1 MFVCNRRDIYYS
13 ITTGSRQGSMS
24 LLSPTPPPV
33 LSYHQH
39 RTLVCLFWSG
49 TLHYTVLTHQRIP
62 LLLAKRVLWAA
73 WWIQQLKLLFLW
85 YLSIPGFLQ
94 SDHTVRQ
101 AQCGRWFTVKHSKAG
116 LQTSSHPQNSAT
128 HLLGLQGL
136 QQTQANQANV
146 KSNLTGMDTE
156 LQVRF
161 CLKVVFQI
169 LRLGNFWHYNQF

>member
-1 MFVCNRRDIYYS
+1 MGANYS
-13 ITTGSRQGSMS
+13 FEVKNIEIWAPEFFKHNNS
-24 LLSPTPPPV
+24 
-33 LSYHQH
+33 
-39 RTLVCLFWSG
+39 FIA
-49 TLHYTVLTHQRIP
+49 TV
-62 LLLAKRVLWAA
+62 
-73 WWIQQLKLLFLW
+73 
-85 YLSIPGFLQ
+85 
-94 SDHTVRQ
+94 
-101 AQCGRWFTVKHSKAG
+101 SKPG